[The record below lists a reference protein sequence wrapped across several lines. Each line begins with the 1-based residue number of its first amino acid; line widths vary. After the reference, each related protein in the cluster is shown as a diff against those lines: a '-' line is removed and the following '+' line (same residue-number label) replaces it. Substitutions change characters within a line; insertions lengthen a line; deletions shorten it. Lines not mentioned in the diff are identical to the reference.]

1 MCRWSVML
9 CAAVGFIAVGFFAAS
24 PAQAAYRV
32 IQWRA
37 THVCQI
43 YNFDWGGP
51 PIPSDY
57 RVLTGPLPNFGAA
70 LRAKDRLWHRGRC
83 SI

>member
-1 MCRWSVML
+1 MRPRSFML
-9 CAAVGFIAVGFFAAS
+9 YATFSFVAIGFCAAS
-24 PAQAAYRV
+24 PAEASYRV
-32 IQWRA
+32 VQWRG

-43 YNFDWGGP
+43 YDFGWGGR

-57 RVLTGPLPNFGAA
+57 RVLTGPLPSFGAA